1 MRIDSDDFS
10 MHYVPP
16 TTEDLAKLKAK
27 LGYTGSQMA
36 ELFGVSSDKQ
46 WRKYTGGQQ
55 PREVSPHMLFFAMA
69 RLALK
74 QKDVEAV
81 LAEMRQ
87 AGATIDLQPGS
98 PDHDGEPQP

>member
-1 MRIDSDDFS
+1 MR
-10 MHYVPP
+10 YGPP
-16 TTEDLAKLKAK
+16 STEALARLKSK

-69 RLALK
+69 RLVLK
-74 QKDVEAV
+74 QKDIDLVLEAMK
-81 LAEMRQ
+81 E
-87 AGATIDLQPGS
+87 AGASIDLTAS
-98 PDHDGEPQP
+98 PEDPASDGVPPQ